1 MSDEGRHVLVVDD
14 SALERDAV
22 AAFLTAEGYD
32 VAVAADG
39 AAMRQVLDSKEI
51 NLVIVD
57 LRMPDEDGFSLVR
70 YLRQNHVCGII
81 MLTSARDL
89 DTRVMGLD
97 LGADDY
103 ISKPYQ
109 PKELIARVNSVIRRL
124 SVSGKVETKNNA
136 VYLFDDFA
144 FDMRGRKLA
153 RLNGENVHLT
163 GAEYALLS
171 EFITLHG
178 SVLSRDHLMQRV
190 HGRPWNYADRSID
203 ILVARLRKKLEAD
216 GADHP
221 VITSVRGSGYFF
233 HPDIERQLPNNKKIQ
248 I

>member
-1 MSDEGRHVLVVDD
+1 MHDEGRQILVVDD
-14 SALERDAV
+14 SALERDAA
-22 AAFLTAEGYD
+22 AAFLGAEGYK
-32 VAVAADG
+32 VATAADG
-39 AAMRQVLDSKEI
+39 AEMRQQLSGAEFD
-51 NLVIVD
+51 LVIVD
-57 LRMPDEDGFSLVR
+57 LRMPNEDGFTLVR
-70 YLRQNHVCGII
+70 HLRENHSCGII

-89 DTRVMGLD
+89 DNRVMGLE

-109 PKELIARVNSVIRRL
+109 PKELIARVNSVIRRIAAPEKTE
-124 SVSGKVETKNNA
+124 SKGNA
-136 VYLFDDFA
+136 VYCFEDFVFDI
-144 FDMRGRKLA
+144 RGRKLT
-153 RLNGENVHLT
+153 RLSGANVHLT

-190 HGRPWNYADRSID
+190 HGRPWTYADRSID

-216 GADHP
+216 GADQP

-233 HPDIERQLPNNKKIQ
+233 HPAIERQSAGNKKIQ